1 MCARN
6 TQNILICP
14 EQMQRL
20 QSVLMTTRFYYREN
34 TRGPDRSEPEGE
46 TGIAVYCYPVHFPVM
61 HRGYQVFDL
70 YQVTGCPCP
79 WFTGP

>member
-20 QSVLMTTRFYYREN
+20 PSVLMTNRFYYHEN
-34 TRGPDRSEPEGE
+34 TGRPERSEPEEE
-46 TGIAVYCYPVHFPVM
+46 TGIAVYGHPVHFPVM
-61 HRGYQVFDL
+61 HQYQQAFGL
-70 YQVTGCPCP
+70 YQVMVCPCP